1 VNVNVSSTTETTP
14 TSVTLSGANGVLTG
28 TIQLTTA
35 DVNNVD
41 GLLSV
46 SHGDVI
52 TATYNDASP
61 VAALT
66 ANATVSFKTPTIT
79 NVAAASVGGG
89 SEQVSWTTD
98 INATSKV
105 YYGQTPS
112 LELGSVSV
120 AGSPLSHAVVLTG
133 LTPGQSYYYD
143 VESVSLNGNS
153 SRDDKGGG
161 HYTFTAKVSGDI
173 LMVFG
178 ETGFTNGVG
187 WTNALNADG
196 YDYDLWEGSLADN
209 PALGDLNTGL
219 RSYRAVLWQPGQE
232 EYPAFTDQALP
243 VITNYLDGGGRL
255 LVTGHDVV
263 WGMSDPTS
271 PSYSA
276 ARATWVNNTLRTFL
290 AEDPLTYTQN
300 IGVAADPISGA
311 YTGGVPYTP
320 IRDGGACDE
329 ITINQSAGGTGVVD
343 WNNNDTTPGAV
354 GFRWES
360 ASPNGSAGTALWGG
374 LPSRLATMYYEFTQ
388 VTPPATSPSAT
399 RNDILDKT
407 IVWLLGRERP
417 TVAITAPNGG
427 EVITTSSTNITW
439 NETVGLGRAIT
450 SRTLE
455 YSVDGGQSWTLIA
468 SGVGASPY
476 NWNLASV
483 PNSATALVRIR
494 NVDDGSPS
502 FRALDQS
509 NAVFTLNRSGGDLQ
523 GPVVVAGTIASAP
536 NPIVRPNPATLTA
549 RVTDAGTGA
558 GTVSAAE
565 WSFGNSPAPAGSGTA
580 MTGAFGTTTVDVTGA
595 LDTNPFDIGAQKLWV
610 RARDNS
616 SNWGP
621 ASALS
626 LQINGPP
633 NTGVEETPVVAF
645 LRQNSPNPFG
655 GQTAFRFGMPN
666 AGHVTLGIYDIQG
679 RMVRKLVDRTMSAGT
694 HSTTWD
700 RKDDSGARVKAG
712 VYYYRLQTPSARFEK
727 RLVALD

>member
-1 VNVNVSSTTETTP
+1 MNVSSTTESTP
-14 TSVTLSGANGVLTG
+14 TAVTLNGANGVYNG

-35 DVNNVD
+35 DVNNGD

-46 SHGDVI
+46 SHGDLI
-52 TATYNDASP
+52 TATYQDAAP
-61 VAALT
+61 VATLN

-79 NVAAASVGGG
+79 NVAASSVGGG
-89 SEQVSWTTD
+89 SEQVSWNTD
-98 INATSKV
+98 INATTKV
-105 YYGQTPS
+105 YYGTTTG

-120 AGSPLSHAVVLTG
+120 SGSPLTHAAVLTG
-133 LTPGQSYYYD
+133 LTPGQLYYYD

-153 SRDDKGGG
+153 SRDDRGGL
-161 HYTFTAKVSGDI
+161 HYSFTAKVSGDI

-178 ETGFTNGVG
+178 EAGFQPGVA
-187 WTNALNADG
+187 WTNSLAADG
-196 YDYDLWEGSLADN
+196 YDFDVWAGGLADN
-209 PALGDLNTGL
+209 PPLGDLNSGL

-232 EYPAFTDQALP
+232 EYPAFTDAALP

-255 LVTGHDVV
+255 LVSGHDIV

-271 PSYSA
+271 PSYSGP
-276 ARATWVNNTLRTFL
+276 RADWVNNTLRTFL
-290 AEDPLTYTQN
+290 TEDPLTYTQN

-320 IRDGGACDE
+320 FRDGGACDE
-329 ITINQSAGGTGVVD
+329 ISINQSAGGTGVVD
-343 WNNNDTTPGAV
+343 WNNNDATPGAI

-360 ASPNGSAGTALWGG
+360 ASPNGSGATAFWGG
-374 LPSRLATMYYEFTQ
+374 LPSRLATMYYEFSQ
-388 VTPPATSPSAT
+388 VTPPFTTPSAT
-399 RNDILDKT
+399 RNDILDKS

-417 TVAITAPNGG
+417 TATITAPNGG

-439 NETVGLGRAIT
+439 NETVGLGRVIS

-455 YSVDGGQSWTLIA
+455 YSLDGGQSWALIA
-468 SGVGASPY
+468 SGVGPSPY
-476 NWNLASV
+476 SWNLSSV

-502 FRALDQS
+502 LRALDQS
-509 NAVFTLNRSGGDLQ
+509 NAVFTLNRSGGDLA

-549 RVTDAGTGA
+549 RVSDASTGA

-565 WSFGNSPAPAGSGTA
+565 WSFGNLPAPAGSGTA
-580 MTGAFGTTTVDVTGA
+580 MTGAFGTTNVDVTAA
-595 LDTNPFDIGAQKLWV
+595 LDTNPFAIGPQKLWV

-633 NTGVEETPVVAF
+633 ATGVEDTPVVAF
-645 LRQNSPNPFG
+645 LRQNTPNPFG
-655 GQTAFRFGMPN
+655 GQTAFRFGLPN
-666 AGHVTLGIYDIQG
+666 AGHVTLGIYDVQG
-679 RMVRKLVDRTMSAGT
+679 RQVRLLLDRTMTAGS
-694 HSTTWD
+694 HSTNWD
-700 RKDDSGARVKAG
+700 RKDDQGMRVKAG
-712 VYYYRLQTPSARFEK
+712 VYYYRLLTPTARFEK